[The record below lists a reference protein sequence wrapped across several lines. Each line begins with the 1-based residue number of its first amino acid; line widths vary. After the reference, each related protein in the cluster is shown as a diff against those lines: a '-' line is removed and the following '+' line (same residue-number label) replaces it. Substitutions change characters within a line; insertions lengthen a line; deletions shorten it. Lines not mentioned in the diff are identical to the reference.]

1 MRLIAAITR
10 GGPTDVK
17 RWASSGPAFTRSE
30 DVEHEAGRL
39 FEHGEKRRQARG
51 IAPDLEGARRHRV
64 PRGELALLDGSERA
78 ARRGDRGGRRVRPLA
93 QAMAQGAIF
102 EGERQP

>member
-10 GGPTDVK
+10 GSPTDVK

-30 DVEHEAGRL
+30 DVEDEARRL
-39 FEHGEKRRQARG
+39 FEHGEQRRQTRG
-51 IAPDLEGARRHRV
+51 IALDLEGARRLRV
-64 PRGELALLDGSERA
+64 RRRDLAQHDGIERA
-78 ARRGDRGGRRVRPLA
+78 ARRGDRRDCRIRPLA

-102 EGERQP
+102 